1 MRKVPS
7 DRARTNT
14 GDSVLIGIEFPQ
26 LSGLGSDESDL
37 LIAHIALL
45 YTPTVDYEYKVSG
58 GLQQLLCSASP
69 LNAQKEY
76 CLSCIASY

>member
-37 LIAHIALL
+37 LIADIALL

-58 GLQQLLCSASP
+58 GLQQLLYPASL